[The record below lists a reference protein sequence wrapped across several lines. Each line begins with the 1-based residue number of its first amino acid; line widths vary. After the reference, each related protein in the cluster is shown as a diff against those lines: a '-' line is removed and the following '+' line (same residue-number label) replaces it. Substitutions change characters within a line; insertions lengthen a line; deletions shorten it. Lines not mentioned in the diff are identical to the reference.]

1 MIYRLFS
8 NYVLWNKYSYEEEF
22 NYYESILSK
31 NKNWRLIKPKKRHYS
46 FPYKCLIKS
55 ENIIGI
61 DSSLLYESLSLG
73 RKTIFFNCRV
83 LDNYLDKNRN
93 FAWPLRMK
101 KEGFFWTNKLDKKK
115 VASVIDRIDKID
127 SIKWTKIIKKYS
139 FLYSND
145 KGNKKFRKLLN
156 TLI

>member
-1 MIYRLFS
+1 MSDFEKLKDQLKDKLTKAQSSEDVEIIRGEIFGKNGLV
-8 NYVLWNKYSYEEEF
+8 NLEF
-22 NYYESILSK
+22 
-31 NKNWRLIKPKKRHYS
+31 KK
-46 FPYKCLIKS
+46 L
-55 ENIIGI
+55 G
-61 DSSLLYESLSLG
+61 SLS
-73 RKTIFFNCRV
+73 
-83 LDNYLDKNRN
+83 
-93 FAWPLRMK
+93 P
-101 KEGFFWTNKLDKKK
+101 EDKKK